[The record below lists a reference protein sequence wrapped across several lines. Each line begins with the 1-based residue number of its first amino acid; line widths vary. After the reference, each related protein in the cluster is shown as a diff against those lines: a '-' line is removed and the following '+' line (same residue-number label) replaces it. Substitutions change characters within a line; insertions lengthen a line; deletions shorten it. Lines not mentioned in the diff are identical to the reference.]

1 MNSRKLEEELA
12 QKLTEGQMEQEDT
25 KEAARKRLPIKTEI
39 RIQAQIDPVLEE
51 TRRFRQMALEVDDRY
66 AKYDRLVNESKDKEE
81 Q

>member
-51 TRRFRQMALEVDDRY
+51 TRRFRQMASEVDDRY